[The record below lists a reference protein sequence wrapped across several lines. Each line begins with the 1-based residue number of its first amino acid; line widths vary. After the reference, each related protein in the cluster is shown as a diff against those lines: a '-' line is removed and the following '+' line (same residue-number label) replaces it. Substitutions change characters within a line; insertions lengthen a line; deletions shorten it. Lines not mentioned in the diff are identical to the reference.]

1 MKMAQETE
9 INAFIVKFKQLWNS
23 GFSAHLDLDSC
34 DGKAWV
40 GLRLNLGDAPG
51 VGQVHRED
59 VSLRRTQNSPSK
71 ERRRNRRAALRENM
85 KNENVS
91 ESTEQ
96 VENDM
101 VENEIHSEE
110 EDILEEDTI
119 ATITTEE
126 VVTKHAD
133 SEEELENM
141 GAVDN
146 LGKDVDSVPESTAQ
160 VVTEISVDISEIE
173 AEEVVSEETDGKTT
187 VDSKDVEQILKEET
201 ESGEAETK
209 SDKAKSSEIPGLNK
223 PADALVYG
231 TVDLESSPYNQV
243 TRSQIDSVS
252 KIIDCKEHLQRNIS
266 DFEFGK
272 ISSWNSGHQRYKH
285 QIQLIIQVKT
295 AQLWE
300 SPRSYLWRHLGTSVW
315 TLEDGTQ
322 VSISRIHQK

>member
-96 VENDM
+96 VENYM

-119 ATITTEE
+119 TTITTEE

-187 VDSKDVEQILKEET
+187 VDSKDVEQILKDET
-201 ESGEAETK
+201 E
-209 SDKAKSSEIPGLNK
+209 LM
-223 PADALVYG
+223 
-231 TVDLESSPYNQV
+231 DL
-243 TRSQIDSVS
+243 
-252 KIIDCKEHLQRNIS
+252 
-266 DFEFGK
+266 
-272 ISSWNSGHQRYKH
+272 
-285 QIQLIIQVKT
+285 LI
-295 AQLWE
+295 
-300 SPRSYLWRHLGTSVW
+300 
-315 TLEDGTQ
+315 
-322 VSISRIHQK
+322 